1 METILLAIQ
10 ARVLLTVGL
19 LYLGLGLYLGT
30 APTTL
35 AWRASLA
42 AVVAMTI
49 AGWLLRQVALV
60 IQERMAADIAERQL
74 AAEQAAAAAAAAAAP
89 PTPAA
94 QIQNRAAKNAAARK
108 R

>member
-30 APTTL
+30 APSTL

-42 AVVAMTI
+42 AVTAMII

-74 AAEQAAAAAAAAAAP
+74 AAEQAAAAAAP

-94 QIQNRAAKNAAARK
+94 QIQNRVARNAAARS

>member
-30 APTTL
+30 APATL

-42 AVVAMTI
+42 AVIAMII

-74 AAEQAAAAAAAAAAP
+74 AAEQAAAAAAP

-94 QIQNRAAKNAAARK
+94 QIQNRAAKNAAARN

>member
-1 METILLAIQ
+1 
-10 ARVLLTVGL
+10 
-19 LYLGLGLYLGT
+19 
-30 APTTL
+30 
-35 AWRASLA
+35 
-42 AVVAMTI
+42 MTI